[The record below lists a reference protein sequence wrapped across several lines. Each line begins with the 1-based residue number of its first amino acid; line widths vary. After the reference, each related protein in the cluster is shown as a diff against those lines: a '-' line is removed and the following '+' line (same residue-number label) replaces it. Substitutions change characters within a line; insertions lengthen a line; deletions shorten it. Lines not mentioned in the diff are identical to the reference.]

1 VKSVNVPVKKCVI
14 TLEWITIS
22 CLIWVSFLQQV
33 SVIDICSLKRHLNQI
48 SHVNQIKLLSFA
60 IPRRIDV
67 GINVLEKKILREK
80 HRTLC
85 LYSKALI
92 YLLYTYYLTL
102 YCVLIV

>member
-1 VKSVNVPVKKCVI
+1 MKSVNVPIKKCAI
-14 TLEWITIS
+14 TFQWITIS

-67 GINVLEKKILREK
+67 GINVLEFRRKKDSSVRNTE
-80 HRTLC
+80 
-85 LYSKALI
+85 
-92 YLLYTYYLTL
+92 YYA
-102 YCVLIV
+102 YIVKL